1 MKNLMLIF
9 IATLILSFT
18 SCDNAS
24 NDFEI
29 SSIEGTYAGT
39 ITSDF
44 ASKSTSVPDNNVI
57 ADVKANG
64 DQLEV
69 HLLGEGLD
77 VDLILDSFENNDSIM
92 VCLTGEDYKNMYGYM
107 HGEGMMSGKGTDMDN
122 MNNGNTEW
130 MSHINATHNPGEE
143 HFLSGFDSTHH
154 TFNLTFKWQGNVV
167 TFKGVKE

>member
-1 MKNLMLIF
+1 MKNLILIF

-29 SSIEGTYAGT
+29 SSIAGTYVGT
-39 ITSDF
+39 TTSDF
-44 ASKSTSVPDNNVI
+44 ASKSSVPDKNVI
-57 ADVKANG
+57 ADVKIIGN
-64 DQLEV
+64 QIEV

-77 VDLILDSFENNDSIM
+77 VDLILESFENNDRIM
-92 VCLTGEDYKNMYGYM
+92 VCLTGEDYENMYGYV
-107 HGEGMMSGKGTDMDN
+107 HGEGMMSAKGTDMDD

-130 MSHINATHNPGEE
+130 MSHLNASHNPDEE
-143 HFLSGFDSTHH
+143 HFYSGFDSTHH
-154 TFNLTFKWQGNVV
+154 TFNLTFNWQGNVV